1 MNSYKQL
8 TPVAHPIHGS
18 IRPPGSKSITNRA
31 LVLSALAEGESLLTG
46 VLESTDTKVMLDSL
60 RMLGIQVHHDAQLAT
75 CRVKGCGGRINVAE
89 ANLWL
94 ENSGTSIR
102 FLTAACSL
110 GKGRYR
116 LDGVERMR
124 ERPIVDLVDCLNRL
138 GANVQCENSQ
148 TGCPPVVVNGN
159 DGLLSGGVATIKGDI
174 SSQFL
179 SAILMAA
186 PGATNSVQLDVAG
199 ELVSKP
205 YVEMTIRMMESFGV
219 AVEFPND
226 LSSFQIAS
234 QKYTAQNY
242 DIEPDASAASYFMGV
257 AAVTGGTVTIEG
269 LNKTALQG
277 DVHFATAL
285 QQMGCDIEWNANSI
299 RIAGGPLR
307 GIDIDMNA
315 ISDTAQTLAIVAVF
329 ADSPTTIRNVGH
341 MRHKETDRV
350 AAVVTELKRAGIKA
364 EEREDGLVIHP
375 GQPQPSEIE
384 TYDDHRMAMSFSL
397 LGLRAPGIRILDPEC
412 TAKTYPNYFEDL
424 ERLCAAR

>member
-8 TPVAHPIHGS
+8 TPVEIPVNGS

-31 LVLSALAEGESLLTG
+31 LVLSALAQGESLLTG
-46 VLESTDTKVMLDSL
+46 VLESTDTKVMLESL
-60 RMLGIQVHHDAQLAT
+60 RMLGIDVHHDAERAI
-75 CRVKGCGGRINVAE
+75 CRVTGCGGRVSVDE

-116 LDGVERMR
+116 LDGVERMQQ
-124 ERPIVDLVDCLNRL
+124 RPIVDLVDCLNQL
-138 GANVQCENSQ
+138 GSFVQCENQQS
-148 TGCPPVVVNGN
+148 GCPPVVVNGN
-159 DGLLSGGVATIKGDI
+159 DGVLSGGSATIKGDI

-179 SAILMAA
+179 SAILMSA
-186 PGATNSVQLDVAG
+186 PGAIHPVQLDVVG

-219 AVEFPND
+219 TVEYPADF
-226 LSSFQIAS
+226 SSFRIAP
-234 QKYTAQNY
+234 QKYAARNY

-257 AAVTGGTVTIEG
+257 AAVTGGTITIEG
-269 LNKTALQG
+269 LNKAALQG

-285 QQMGCDIEWNANSI
+285 QQMGCEIEWNSSCI
-299 RIAGGPLR
+299 SVTGRPLR

-315 ISDTAQTLAIVAVF
+315 ISDTAQTLATVAVF

-350 AAVVTELKRAGIKA
+350 AAVVTELKRAGIRA
-364 EEREDGLVIHP
+364 EELEDGLVVHP
-375 GQPQPSEIE
+375 GQPQPCEIE

-397 LGLRAPGIRILDPEC
+397 LGLRAAGIRILDPEC

-424 ERLCAAR
+424 ERLCDGR